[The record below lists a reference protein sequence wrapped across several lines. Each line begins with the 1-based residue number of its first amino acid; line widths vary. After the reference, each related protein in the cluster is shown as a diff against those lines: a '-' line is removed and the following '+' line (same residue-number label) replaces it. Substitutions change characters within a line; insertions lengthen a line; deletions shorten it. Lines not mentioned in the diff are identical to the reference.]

1 MRIKLILLS
10 FILLSFAS
18 CASTDFKDSDGE
30 LLTADNSV
38 LIYGY
43 IENVSNITF
52 LKQSPTFD
60 YELIEGYAS
69 GDCFVLKTPVP
80 EDSEL
85 KLISYETSSFNFFTG
100 VSKSALYYYSMT
112 GADIKLTGTNIFY
125 FCLKEE
131 DSFSSRKE
139 REALDYALSK
149 YGKTDFKN
157 VLTQRLGE
165 LKK

>member
-1 MRIKLILLS
+1 
-10 FILLSFAS
+10 
-18 CASTDFKDSDGE
+18 
-30 LLTADNSV
+30 
-38 LIYGY
+38 
-43 IENVSNITF
+43 
-52 LKQSPTFD
+52 
-60 YELIEGYAS
+60 
-69 GDCFVLKTPVP
+69 
-80 EDSEL
+80 
-85 KLISYETSSFNFFTG
+85 
-100 VSKSALYYYSMT
+100 MT

-157 VLTQRLGE
+157 LLTQRLGE